1 MGIEEQLMR
10 VGLTEYESKVMVS
23 IVKYG
28 ETSAKEISLSSGV
41 PYSRIYN
48 TINDLLLKE
57 WIKKKDGRPSL
68 FSAGDLNERINEIIN
83 DNRILAEKIKVNLEN
98 LSENNRYE
106 LLPTINV
113 ERTWKNF
120 FKKIEE
126 LSNTSKQLTC
136 VFGFYNPKAFDRIN
150 LIFKNKYY
158 TKNLF
163 VKSDIIDNNFI
174 NELKTI
180 VPSFHIRILP
190 FTPRVLL
197 FLFDGKNILI
207 VLPLSENYKSDDE
220 EIKFLEIRNF
230 EIGKLLEKM
239 IEIAMVESLP
249 FDSLN
254 SKIKG

>member
-1 MGIEEQLMR
+1 MEIEEQLMR
-10 VGLTEYESKVMVS
+10 VGLTEYESKVMIS

-28 ETSAKEISLSSGV
+28 EASAKEISLSSGV
-41 PYSRIYN
+41 PYSRVYD
-48 TINDLLLKE
+48 TINDLLKKD

-68 FSAGDLNERINEIIN
+68 FCVGDINDRINEYIN
-83 DNRILAEKIKVNLEN
+83 DNRLLAEKIKFNLES

-120 FKKIEE
+120 FKKIDE
-126 LSNTSKQLTC
+126 LSNASKQLTC
-136 VFGFYNPKAFDRIN
+136 VFGFYNPKAFDKIN

-163 VKSDIIDNNFI
+163 VKSDILDNNFI
-174 NELKTI
+174 DELKSMSS
-180 VPSFHIRILP
+180 SFHIRILP

-197 FLFDGKNILI
+197 FLFDGKNIII
-207 VLPLSENYKSDDE
+207 VLPLSESFNSDEDE

-230 EIGKLLEKM
+230 EIGKILEKM
-239 IEIAMVESLP
+239 IEIALVESLP
-249 FDSLN
+249 FEQ
-254 SKIKG
+254 